1 MAARTELA
9 PQSAPESTDLRLGVL
24 GEMTAR
30 LGGAPVDLGGPRQ
43 RAVLGLLVVAR
54 GDVVPADS
62 LVDALWGEEP
72 PPSATSA
79 LQAYVSHLRRRL
91 EPGRGPR
98 DRQSVLARQG
108 PGYALR
114 IPDDAV
120 DAWEFERMLRAA
132 GVAESAADARH
143 LLDEAL
149 GLWRGPAYADHQGEH
164 WADVEST
171 RLAGLRDVARE
182 HHLDAR
188 LRSGETAVLVPEI
201 EAMVAENPLREERW
215 RLLVLAL
222 YRAHRQADALAAL
235 RRARTM
241 LAEELGVDPGPA
253 LRALEAEVLA
263 QSPSL
268 DLPAAVAVVAAPE
281 KERTP
286 SEKEPSDIRVPARR
300 SGDTPRRR
308 SADAPPR
315 PAADAPGSTAGGES
329 LVGRDRELN
338 TLRAALDEVFGGNG
352 RLALIDGPAGIGK
365 SRLLQEVRREAAARG
380 ALVLTARG
388 SQLERD
394 FAYGAVRQLYEGLLA
409 DPDRRARLLAGSA
422 AAATSVFEADEPEVE
437 RRDGSFSVLH
447 GLYWLTVNLSA
458 DQPVVLSVDDLQ
470 WCDTG
475 STRAL
480 AYLLR
485 RLEGLPVLV
494 AASVR
499 THETVDDDTVA
510 ELTSDLAT
518 VTMHLGPLGAQH
530 TAALVRTQLGETA
543 HESFIAACHR
553 TTGGN
558 PLLLRQLLHA
568 LRVEG
573 IRPDAS
579 HAHTVNAIGSRAI
592 SSLVLMRLRRLPPDC
607 LVVARAVAVL
617 GDGAELPAVAALS
630 GLEEPAAAAA
640 IAQLAR
646 AEVLRL
652 DRPLGFVH
660 PLIGEA
666 VYADI
671 APGER
676 ELRHEQAAAVRRDL
690 GGSAEQVAAH
700 LMLTPRRGNPR
711 VVTAL
716 HEAADTAAGRGA
728 ADAASAY
735 LKRALDEPAELDVRP
750 RLLVDLGRLATMTNG
765 PDAVGHLQAAYAA
778 LADPRERAEV
788 AIMLARTMVFAAA
801 PGEATGFARA
811 ARAGLPPE
819 LDDARQ
825 GLVALEHASGYMH
838 GLPPSEWLQGLPTPS
853 GTGLGARM
861 LAAVR
866 SFLLMIDIGDRQ
878 ESAEFAKFALTG
890 DELLRNDPGLLWVVA
905 AFTLEMTDET
915 TGDFWDRALA
925 AAHARGSLFTAL
937 SVHLWRGHMLWHHG
951 RLPEALHS
959 VHTANEQ
966 VHEWGAPAVTNSYG
980 QAFAVGIMLE
990 QGDLTA
996 ARRFVDSVPR
1006 QERFG
1011 DGGRLYRENCAR
1023 LLSAEGHHEEAL
1035 AELDITQTMQSSV
1048 RNPVWR
1054 PWRSYRAGVLA
1065 GLGRPDE
1072 ARELMAEEVELA
1084 RQWGA
1089 PSVLGRTLRA
1099 AGELG
1104 GADAEGML
1112 REGHELLEGSV
1123 ARYEFARVELALA
1136 RAVSDA
1142 SERESLLRGALGGA
1156 LECGSPG
1163 LYRETAAELQAMGI
1177 EVPADAADAVSVTE
1191 SERRMVLRLSAGAAY
1206 RDIAEEFFLTPA
1218 AVERRLRDLRT
1229 RLGVSDDSALPDAL
1243 AQL

>member
-1 MAARTELA
+1 MTARAELASTAA
-9 PQSAPESTDLRLGVL
+9 PQSTGLRLSVL
-24 GEMTAR
+24 GEMTAL

-54 GDVVPADS
+54 GDIVPADS
-62 LVDALWGEEP
+62 LVDALWGDEP

-79 LQAYVSHLRRRL
+79 LQAYISHLRRRL

-108 PGYALR
+108 SGYALR
-114 IPDDAV
+114 VPPDAV
-120 DAWEFERMLRAA
+120 DAWEFERLLRAA

-149 GLWRGPAYADHQGEH
+149 GLWRGPAYADHLGEH
-164 WADVEST
+164 WADAEST
-171 RLAGLRDVARE
+171 RLAGLREVARE
-182 HHLDAR
+182 QHLDAR

-235 RRARTM
+235 RRARSM
-241 LAEELGVDPGPA
+241 LADELGVDPGPA
-253 LRALEAEVLA
+253 LRALEGEVLA
-263 QSPSL
+263 QSPNL
-268 DLPAAVAVVAAPE
+268 DLPGAVAAAAELAPE
-281 KERTP
+281 P
-286 SEKEPSDIRVPARR
+286 APSDNGRASTDVP
-300 SGDTPRRR
+300 TRRR
-308 SADAPPR
+308 TDAPSRRGSDARPR
-315 PAADAPGSTAGGES
+315 PGAGAARPAVGES
-329 LVGRDRELN
+329 LVGRERELA
-338 TLRAALDEVFGGNG
+338 TLRAALHEVFDGNG

-365 SRLLQEVRREAAARG
+365 SRLLQEVRREAAGGG

-409 DPDRRARLLAGSA
+409 DPERRARLLAGSA
-422 AAATSVFEADEPEVE
+422 AAASSVFEADEPDVQ

-447 GLYWLTVNLSA
+447 GLYWLTVNLSSEG
-458 DQPVVLSVDDLQ
+458 PVVLSVDDLQ

-494 AASVR
+494 AATVR
-499 THETVDDDTVA
+499 TNETVDDDTVA

-518 VTMHLGPLGAQH
+518 VTLHLGPLGAQH
-530 TAALVRTQLGETA
+530 TATLVRTHLGESA

-558 PLLLRQLLHA
+558 PLLLRQLMHA

-573 IRPDAS
+573 VRPDAS

-607 LVVARAVAVL
+607 LLVARSVAVL

-646 AEVLRL
+646 AEVLRV
-652 DRPLGFVH
+652 DQPLGFVH

-700 LMLTPRRGNPR
+700 LMLTPRRGNAR
-711 VVTAL
+711 VVAAL
-716 HEAADTAAGRGA
+716 HEAAGTAAGRGA
-728 ADAASAY
+728 ADAATAY
-735 LKRALDEPAELDVRP
+735 LERALDEPAGPEVRP
-750 RLLVDLGRLATMTNG
+750 RLLVDLGRLATMTRG

-778 LADPRERAEV
+778 LSDPRERADV
-788 AIMLARTMVFAAA
+788 AIMLARTMIFAAA
-801 PGEATGFARA
+801 PGEATVFARA
-811 ARAGLPPE
+811 ARAALSPE

-825 GLVALEHASGYMH
+825 GLLALEHASGYMH
-838 GLPPSEWLQGLPTPS
+838 GLPPSEWQQELPIPT

-861 LAAVR
+861 LAAIR
-866 SFLLMIDIGDRQ
+866 SFLLMIDVGDRR
-878 ESAEFAKFALTG
+878 ECAEFAKFALTG

-951 RLPEALHS
+951 HLPEALHS

-966 VHEWGAPAVTNSYG
+966 VAEWGAPAVTNSYG

-990 QGDLTA
+990 QGDLAA
-996 ARRFVDSVPR
+996 ARRFVDSLPR

-1011 DGGRLYRENCAR
+1011 DGGRLFMENCAR
-1023 LLSAEGHHEEAL
+1023 LLSAEGRHEEAL

-1054 PWRSYRAGVLA
+1054 PWRSYRSGVLA
-1065 GLGRPDE
+1065 ALGRHDQ

-1084 RQWGA
+1084 RAWGA
-1089 PSVLGRTLRA
+1089 ASVLGRTLRS

-1104 GADAEGML
+1104 GPGAVEML
-1112 REGHELLEGSV
+1112 REGHALLTTSV
-1123 ARYEFARVELALA
+1123 ARYECARAELALA
-1136 RAVSDA
+1136 RAVPDL
-1142 SERESLLRGALGGA
+1142 SERESLLRAALGGA

-1163 LYRETAAELQAMGI
+1163 LYRETAQELQAMGI
-1177 EVPADAADAVSVTE
+1177 EVPADAADAVSVTDG
-1191 SERRMVLRLSAGAAY
+1191 ERRMVLRLSAGAAY

-1229 RLGVSDDSALPDAL
+1229 RLGVTDDSALPEAL